1 MLVVSTKDL
10 ERAFKELEKIPEAAP
25 KAISAAINKGV
36 DKAHD
41 SIISHV
47 TAVYNLRPA
56 LVKEYLKKYKATKGD
71 LVGSVVSEAPHM
83 PWREFGLG
91 PLMWFTNRFGNP
103 AVTNHPY
110 PVHVRIRRSRT
121 FPHSIFI
128 AKHTGE
134 DWFNAYIRGDEKKRL
149 QPEQYPIRNMMTIGV
164 SEMMMSKAVLPG
176 IKKDVYDTTTQE
188 LSKQINSFLS
198 KGKLT

>member
-1 MLVVSTKDL
+1 MLVVSAKDL
-10 ERAFKELEKIPEAAP
+10 ERAFKELEKIPGAAP

-47 TAVYNLRPA
+47 TAVYNLRPH
-56 LVKEYLKKYKATKGD
+56 LVEEYLKKYKSNRGNLA
-71 LVGSVVSEAPHM
+71 GSVVSEAPHM

-91 PLMWFTNRFGNP
+91 PLNWFVNRMGNP
-103 AVTNHPY
+103 AVTNYPY

-128 AKHTGE
+128 AKHTEE
-134 DWFNAYIRGDEKKRL
+134 DWFNAYIRGDEKRRL
-149 QPEQYPIRNMMTIGV
+149 QSTQYPIRNMMTIGV
-164 SEMMMSKAVLPG
+164 SEMMTSKAALPG

-188 LSKQINSFLS
+188 LTKQINSFLN
-198 KGKLT
+198 KHD

>member
-1 MLVVSTKDL
+1 MLVVSAKDL
-10 ERAFKELEKIPEAAP
+10 ERAFKELEKISGAAP

-41 SIISHV
+41 SIVSHV
-47 TAVYNLRPA
+47 TAIYNLHPD
-56 LVKEYLKKYKATKGD
+56 LVKEYLKKYKASKGD
-71 LVGSVVSEAPHM
+71 LFGSVVSEAPHM

-91 PLMWFTNRFGNP
+91 PLIWFTNRFGNP

-110 PVHVRIRRSRT
+110 EAHVRIRKSRS

-128 AKHTGE
+128 AKHTRNE
-134 DWFNAYIRGDEKKRL
+134 WFNAWIRGDEKRRL
-149 QPEQYPIRNMMTIGV
+149 QSERYPIRNMMTIGV
-164 SEMMMSKAVLPG
+164 SEMMMSKATLPG

-198 KGKLT
+198 KPN